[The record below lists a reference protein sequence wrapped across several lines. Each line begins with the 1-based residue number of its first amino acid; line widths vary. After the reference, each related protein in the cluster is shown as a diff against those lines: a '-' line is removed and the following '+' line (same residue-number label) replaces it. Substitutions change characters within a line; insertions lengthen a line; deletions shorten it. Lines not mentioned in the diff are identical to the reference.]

1 MAVKAAE
8 HPVEM
13 GDGHGGAGSGAG
25 GVFCKGSREMGL
37 AHTAH
42 QGEPRC
48 DFEFVLEEKRLQAA
62 RDAFWVAKIL
72 IVAPVVE
79 QAAEDLVV
87 VLSEA
92 IEAKLNFVSGE
103 GCAERGLTSRVARA
117 VVISRADGIIWPAVE
132 IGAVEVEKGRNGQ

>member
-13 GDGHGGAGSGAG
+13 GDGYSGAGSGAG

-37 AHTAH
+37 SHAAH

-62 RDAFWVAKIL
+62 RDAFWLAEVL

-79 QAAEDLVV
+79 QEAEDLVV
-87 VLSEA
+87 VLSKA

-103 GCAERGLTSRVARA
+103 GRAERGLTSRVARA